1 MDHAVVRSMLERFGI
16 DRFPTL
22 IYIVNF
28 LRLNSAD
35 SFLDCTTKV
44 NRTIFKELRAASKDT
59 DAVEANRTDCSMKI
73 IADITVITLSI
84 MTLVDRGVTED
95 SQLLT
100 TLDSAAVTFFKNLH
114 HRPSNTKKTDLV
126 LTHMPSSMT
135 FNSSGFSTWADTIT
149 EDLA

>member
-1 MDHAVVRSMLERFGI
+1 M
-16 DRFPTL
+16 
-22 IYIVNF
+22 
-28 LRLNSAD
+28 
-35 SFLDCTTKV
+35 C
-44 NRTIFKELRAASKDT
+44 AASKHT
-59 DAVEANRTDCSMKI
+59 DAVEANRTDCSMKT
-73 IADITVITLSI
+73 IADITVIALSI

-114 HRPSNTKKTDLV
+114 HRPANTKKTDLV

-149 EDLA
+149 EDLAQNLSQEKFTRMEYIIRLDEEHVVFGDVDPSLNFIECATITA